1 MKRKLLTILLCLSL
15 LLSLTTAVSAASTEG
30 GGPDDFLAD
39 VSLPVLPAR
48 SSGLYDDPKK
58 PLPSVSDKGFVADIE
73 GWTPMFVQTGLPTAV
88 SEADPS
94 ATVITDRA
102 GLEAMTAGNYVLGA
116 DIDLSGTGW
125 TPLNI
130 SGNLTLDG
138 QG

>member
-1 MKRKLLTILLCLSL
+1 
-15 LLSLTTAVSAASTEG
+15 
-30 GGPDDFLAD
+30 
-39 VSLPVLPAR
+39 
-48 SSGLYDDPKK
+48 
-58 PLPSVSDKGFVADIE
+58 
-73 GWTPMFVQTGLPTAV
+73 MFVQTGLPTAV

-102 GLEAMTAGNYVLGA
+102 GLEAMTAGSYVLGA

-138 QG
+138 QGHTIKGLTMDMAGKDLNGGL